1 MAIGFDLLDDVVQIV
16 QDIVNVFG
24 LELVQNQQL
33 ILRDLVNHLCHLVLT
48 LALTSTGE
56 VATFTVS
63 SGQEVRLIEIVLGLL
78 SHRRRRGHLVVVVST
93 DVQRRLV
100 SLK

>member
-16 QDIVNVFG
+16 EDIVNVFG

-33 ILRDLVNHLCHLVLT
+33 IFRDLVSHHLCHLVLP

-56 VATFTVS
+56 VATFSVS
-63 SGQEVRLIEIVLGLL
+63 SGQEVRLEIFFG
-78 SHRRRRGHLVVVVST
+78 
-93 DVQRRLV
+93 
-100 SLK
+100 